1 MKFTY
6 FLFFLL
12 LVSCSAERAYK
23 KLPAEER
30 VYLDAVD
37 IFMSTEERELY
48 LELTDPIDR
57 RKMAEDGGWWI
68 KWETL
73 TPEEQKAVASGE
85 VLVEMSK
92 DAVIMSWGLPLRIR
106 KQPELGNVEVYQ
118 YRYERTSDGNVFPS
132 PPNSRTAYK
141 NEVFERHVEFL
152 DGRVRS
158 IRDAVPTK

>member
-1 MKFTY
+1 MKAAY
-6 FLFFLL
+6 FPLFLL
-12 LVSCSAERAYK
+12 LMSCSASRAYK

-37 IFMSTEERELY
+37 IFMSPEEKDLY
-48 LELTDPIDR
+48 LEISDPVER
-57 RKMAEDGGWWI
+57 RKMAEDGGWWM
-68 KWETL
+68 KWEVL
-73 TPEEQKAVASGE
+73 TPEERQAVATGE
-85 VLVEMSK
+85 LLIGMSK

-118 YRYERTSDGNVFPS
+118 YRFERTSDGNVFPS

-158 IRDAVPTK
+158 IGDAVPTK